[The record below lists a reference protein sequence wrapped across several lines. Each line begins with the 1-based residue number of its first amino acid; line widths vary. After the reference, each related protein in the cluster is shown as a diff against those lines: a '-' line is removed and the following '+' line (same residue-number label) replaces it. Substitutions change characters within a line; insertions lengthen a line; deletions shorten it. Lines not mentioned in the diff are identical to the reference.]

1 MTGAIYV
8 KLAFCVNYAKAIAL
22 LKRAQMGWR
31 IFKYIQHLFYR
42 KHRHGHGIHSPY
54 LFEFVNGV
62 VFNGDRVDVPTAILR
77 AHADLR
83 KDTSLIPA
91 PEEKI
96 LMGAQSKVD
105 SKEVRTIQSFVR
117 GSSVNRAQAALLFR
131 IAHWLNPEMI
141 MELGTGLGVSTIYLA
156 AGLEKTSDQDPGLF
170 NVHTIEGDPARALF
184 SRQLF
189 KRLGF
194 NGVKVHQGDA
204 DSKVEELA
212 ARLPGRFLAFVD
224 ANHKYEPTLRYLRIL
239 INARGEESLIIMDDI
254 YWSKGMSRAWNEVIS
269 WPEVRVSL
277 DLFHMGILLL
287 RKDLHKSHLKIKI

>member
-1 MTGAIYV
+1 MIGAIYV
-8 KLAFCVNYAKAIAL
+8 KLAFCVNYANAIAL
-22 LKRAQMGWR
+22 LKRVQMGWR
-31 IFKYIQHLFYR
+31 IFKFIQHLFYR

-62 VFNGDRVDVPTAILR
+62 VFNGDRVDVPAAILK

-83 KDTSLIPA
+83 KDTSLIPSA
-91 PEEKI
+91 EEK
-96 LMGAQSKVD
+96 
-105 SKEVRTIQSFVR
+105 IQSFVR
-117 GSSVNRAQAALLFR
+117 GSSVSRAQAALLFR
-131 IAHWLNPEMI
+131 IVQWLNPEMI

-156 AGLEKTSDQDPGLF
+156 AGLAEGSRQDPGLF

-204 DSKVEELA
+204 DSKVEELVT
-212 ARLPGRFLAFVD
+212 RLPGRFLAFVD